1 MMIKNLLIG
10 NSIRNHITRFT
21 LLILSC
27 FIVAYFFMFYST
39 LNVNTRT
46 TEMFNLNEQLSQLDL
61 TLSNSNANVQKYLD
75 TKDSDAFI
83 AYLDNRKDIQ
93 AFIDENDRGLSYNT
107 TELKLTNMSKMLEEY
122 LNESEKAIEYKRAR
136 FTTEYIESFAK
147 TEKLTSYIRTI
158 MMEVNFS
165 EIAINIQNHNKLT
178 TSIREL
184 TTVFIMTTVIL
195 ILLSII
201 FIFDY
206 TDKIIHP
213 IEELSIYSG
222 QISVGNY
229 TAISEGPLYFDEAK
243 VLLNSFSEMAESIK
257 SYIEDI
263 KDKAT
268 TENKLR
274 ISEIKNLRI
283 QNSLREAESKA
294 LQAQINPHFLYN
306 TLSAGVGLAEYENA
320 ERTSEYL
327 YHLATLFRYNL
338 KGLENAVSL
347 RVEIKNIENYYQLM
361 KVRFSDRITFVFNI
375 DEKALDLMIPP
386 LILQPLV
393 ENSFI
398 HGFKDK
404 EFDCVVTVTVKLHD
418 QYVIIEI
425 LDNGKGISKKSLIMM
440 KNEYQKNSEALFS
453 DIADSEQLIE
463 QRESHTTGLGIN
475 NVYSRLKLFFNKSDI
490 FEIASVE
497 GEWTKVIIRIPF
509 EVRDV

>member
-1 MMIKNLLIG
+1 
-10 NSIRNHITRFT
+10 
-21 LLILSC
+21 
-27 FIVAYFFMFYST
+27 MFYST
-39 LNVNTRT
+39 LNVNSRT
-46 TEMFNLNEQLSQLDL
+46 AEMFNLNERLSQLDL
-61 TLSNSNANVQKYLD
+61 TLSNSNTNIQQYLD
-75 TKDSDAFI
+75 TKDSDALI

-93 AFIDENDRGLSYNT
+93 AFIDSNNRGLSYDS
-107 TELKLTNMSKMLEEY
+107 TELKLTNISRMLEEY
-122 LNESEKAIEYKRAR
+122 LNESEKAIEFKRAR
-136 FTTEYIESFAK
+136 FTIEYIESFEK
-147 TEKLTSYIRTI
+147 TKKLISYIRTV

-165 EIAINIQNHNKLT
+165 EIAINIQNHDKLT
-178 TSIREL
+178 SSIREL
-184 TTVFIMTTVIL
+184 TSVFIMTTVIL
-195 ILLSII
+195 ILLSIL

-213 IEELSIYSG
+213 IEELSIFSR

-229 TAISEGPLYFDEAK
+229 TAISEGPSYFDEAK
-243 VLLNSFSEMAESIK
+243 VLLNTFSEMAESIK

-306 TLSAGVGLAEYENA
+306 TLSAGVGLAENEDA
-320 ERTSEYL
+320 EKTSEYL

-338 KGLENAVSL
+338 KGLDHAVPL
-347 RVEIKNIENYYQLM
+347 RVEVNNIKNYYQLM
-361 KVRFSDRITFVFNI
+361 KVRFSDRITFLFKL
-375 DEKALDLMIPP
+375 DEKALDTMIPP

-404 EFDCVVTVTVKLHD
+404 EIDCIVEITVKSED
-418 QYVIIEI
+418 QFVIIEI
-425 LDNGKGISKKSLIMM
+425 LDNGRGISKESLKMM
-440 KNEYQKNSEALFS
+440 KNDYEMNSETLFS
-453 DIADSEQLIE
+453 DLSSSYQAVEQSD
-463 QRESHTTGLGIN
+463 SHTTGLGIN

-490 FEIASVE
+490 FEIESRE
-497 GEWTKVIIRIPF
+497 GEWTKVIIRIPL
-509 EVRDV
+509 EVRNV